1 MMHHP
6 STADLI
12 DFIHG
17 ELTPAQDAYVHAH
30 LPECAACR
38 TEYDREVRLG
48 ETIRAAALAEESA
61 FPTIIAAQIWER
73 TRVEQ
78 PARFGFLRSF
88 LRPVLAVP
96 IAAALA
102 AGIYF
107 VSPLTHADSPKIEA
121 SFYLE
126 QHDEQQTMSPLIERA
141 SQVTVDAG
149 R

>member
-1 MMHHP
+1 MIHP
-6 STADLI
+6 TTDDLI

-17 ELTPAQDAYVHAH
+17 ELSPARDAYVHAH

-48 ETIRAAALAEESA
+48 EVIRAAALAEESA
-61 FPTIIAAQIWER
+61 FPSIVAAQIWER
-73 TRVEQ
+73 TR
-78 PARFGFLRSF
+78 ARPERFAGLRSF
-88 LRPVLAVP
+88 LRPAFAVP

-107 VSPLTHADSPKIEA
+107 VSPLTHSGSPKIEA

-126 QHDEQQTMSPLIERA
+126 QHDEQQAMSPLIERA

>member
-6 STADLI
+6 STDELI

-17 ELTPAQDAYVHAH
+17 ELSPALDAYVHAH

-48 ETIRAAALAEESA
+48 EAIRAAALAEESA
-61 FPTIIAAQIWER
+61 FPSIVAAQIWER
-73 TRVEQ
+73 TRTPRPE
-78 PARFGFLRSF
+78 RFGFLRSV

-126 QHDEQQTMSPLIERA
+126 QHDEQQAMSPLIERA